1 MSEYDL
7 FLQNHVPPKTY
18 KDALDKAFGEEWTAW
33 EPETIVQE
41 LFRVFRVVPIYA
53 VREKIFA
60 LQTFLVTHAF
70 WDSVL
75 TFEDIVLAFGDRY
88 VDPGLLQGCLPEEL
102 AYGVVVANQVQKAEF
117 SSDVSLYIR
126 SCHHN
131 AGVLV
136 YHEALRFAQPAYEGE
151 NARIAA
157 AVEKLLAAGAVPPKD
172 INQDDPVQVQF
183 AKTWDV
189 AAYTQER
196 IERGT

>member
-1 MSEYDL
+1 MSEHDL
-7 FLQNHVPPKTY
+7 FLQNHVPPKAY
-18 KDALDKAFGEEWTAW
+18 KDALDKAFGAEWMSW

-60 LQTFLVTHAF
+60 LQTFLVTHIF
-70 WDSVL
+70 WDNPL
-75 TFEDIVLAFGDRY
+75 AFEDIVLAFGDRY

-102 AYGVVVANQVQKAEF
+102 AYGVTVANQIQKNEF
-117 SSDVSLYIR
+117 SPEVALYIHG
-126 SCHHN
+126 CHRA

-136 YHEALRFAQPAYEGE
+136 HHESLRFAQPAYEGE

-157 AVEKLLAAGAVPPKD
+157 AVEKMLADGTVPPKD

-189 AAYTQER
+189 AAYVQER
-196 IERGT
+196 LERGT

>member
-1 MSEYDL
+1 MSEHDL
-7 FLQNHVPPKTY
+7 FLQNHIPPKAY
-18 KDALDKAFGEEWTAW
+18 KDALDKAFSAEWMSW

-60 LQTFLVTHAF
+60 LQTFLTTHVF
-70 WDSVL
+70 WDNPL

-102 AYGVVVANQVQKAEF
+102 AYGVLVANQVQKDNFAP
-117 SSDVSLYIR
+117 DVVLYVR
-126 SCHHN
+126 GCHHA

-136 YHEALRFAQPAYEGE
+136 YHDALSFAQPTYEGE
-151 NARIAA
+151 NARVSA
-157 AVEKLLAAGAVPPKD
+157 AVTRMLANGTVPPKD
-172 INQDDPVQVQF
+172 INQDDPVWVQF

-189 AAYTQER
+189 AAYVQER
-196 IERGT
+196 MERGT